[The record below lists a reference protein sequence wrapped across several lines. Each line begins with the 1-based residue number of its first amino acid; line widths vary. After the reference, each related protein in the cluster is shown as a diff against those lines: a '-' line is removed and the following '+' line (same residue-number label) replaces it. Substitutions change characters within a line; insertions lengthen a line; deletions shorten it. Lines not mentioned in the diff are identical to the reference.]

1 MPTPVCSRFARVRR
15 ASVLIFTLL
24 VLAGCGGGE
33 STERGIEANTDG
45 TAAMVAALAAVVDSA
60 DANPSPYFHRN
71 RRRAEALRARLL
83 RVAGPQAFSLRYAFA
98 EEVLDAGDSRAAIV
112 ETEDLLRQAGL
123 RPEQIGTDAMP
134 SDPRAPGALSPRTK
148 PLVDL
153 LALSHLRL
161 AEQENCLTNHN
172 GAVCILPFAREAEHT
187 DETHARTAIRLY
199 TALARRF
206 PDDFGSRYLLNLAY
220 VAVGEY
226 PGGVPADLR
235 VPGLARPTTA
245 ALPRFENVAPKLGLD
260 VNGLSGGVS
269 VADFDGDGHL
279 DLFMSAYGLDENVR
293 LFLADGTGGYRDHT
307 QAAGLDGLVSGLNT
321 THADIDNDGDTDV
334 LVLRGA
340 WLGAVGTHPNSLL
353 RNNGDGTFEDVT
365 TAAGLGSP
373 AFGAGHPTQVAA
385 WADVDCDGNLDLF
398 VGHESMGS
406 YADLGVGDAAAGQR
420 HPSHLYLNDGTG
432 VFTERAADLG
442 LTVDAF
448 VKGAAFGDA
457 NGDGW
462 PDLYVSVLG
471 GANLLFLN
479 REGTR
484 FEEVAA
490 QAGVQAPAF
499 SFPTWWW
506 DYDHDGDDDLFVIS
520 YDARFFRDVAGQ
532 VAREFLGEASQAERP
547 RLYRNDGADE
557 AGLPTFTDVTAEAG
571 LDRVVFGMGSSFG
584 DLNGDGWLD
593 AYIGTGAPDL
603 RSLVPNRMFLG
614 GSTGTFEEVTMD
626 GGFGHLQKGHGV
638 AFADLDR
645 DGDEDVYAVM
655 GGAVEG
661 DVFPNAL
668 FENPGFGQ
676 AHVTLMLEGDPAP
689 DEGQGSNRSAIGARL
704 RLTVA
709 DARGTERT
717 LTRTVSTGGSFGAN
731 ALQQTIGLGDAA
743 RIVALEVTWPDAAG
757 TVQAYDALDLDA
769 SYRLVQGQ
777 PAERLDR
784 PPVPFRHDATMEHG
798 GHSM

>member
-1 MPTPVCSRFARVRR
+1 MLLLS
-15 ASVLIFTLL
+15 L
-24 VLAGCGGGE
+24 VLAAGCGTASENEGAT
-33 STERGIEANTDG
+33 SLEADG
-45 TAAMVAALAAVVDSA
+45 TAGMVAALAAIVDSA
-60 DANPSPYFHRN
+60 NATPTPYFHRN
-71 RRRAEALRARLL
+71 RRRAEAIRARLM
-83 RVAGPQAFSLRYAFA
+83 RVVGPQAFSLRYAFA

-112 ETEDLLRQAGL
+112 ETEDLLRQVGL

-134 SDPRAPGALSPRTK
+134 TDPRAPGALSPRTK

-172 GAVCILPFAREAEHT
+172 GAVCILPFAPEAEHT

-206 PDDFGSRYLLNLAY
+206 PSDLGSRYLLNLAY
-220 VAVGEY
+220 IAVGEY
-226 PGGVPADLR
+226 PEGVPADLR
-235 VPGLARPTTA
+235 VPGLERPARP

-260 VNGLSGGVS
+260 VDGLSGGIS

-293 LFLADGTGGYRDHT
+293 LFLADGAGGYRDHT
-307 QAAGLDGLVSGLNT
+307 QAGGLDGIVSGLNT

-365 TAAGLGSP
+365 AASGLGST

-385 WADVDCDGNLDLF
+385 WADVDRDGDLDLF

-406 YADLGVGDAAAGQR
+406 YAELGVGDAAAGQR

-457 NGDGW
+457 NDDGW

-471 GANLLFLN
+471 GDNLLFLN
-479 REGTR
+479 REGTL

-490 QAGVQAPAF
+490 QAGVQAPTF

-506 DYDHDGDDDLFVIS
+506 DYDHDGDEDLFVVS
-520 YDARFFRDVAGQ
+520 YDARFFEDVAGQ

-547 RLYRNDGADE
+547 RLYRNDGTDE
-557 AGLPTFTDVTAEAG
+557 AGLPAFTDVTAETG

-593 AYIGTGAPDL
+593 AYVGTGAPDM

-614 GSTGTFEEVTMD
+614 GPTGTFEEVTMD
-626 GGFGHLQKGHGV
+626 GGFGHLQKGHGI

-676 AHVTLMLEGDPAP
+676 AHVTFLLEGNPAAN
-689 DEGQGSNRSAIGARL
+689 EGSGSNRSAIGARL

-717 LTRTVSTGGSFGAN
+717 ITRTVSTGGSFGAN
-731 ALQQTIGLGDAA
+731 ALLQTIGLGDAA
-743 RIVALEVTWPDAAG
+743 RILALEVTWPDATG
-757 TVQAYDALDLDA
+757 TVQTYNALELGGT
-769 SYRLVQGQ
+769 YRLVQGQ
-777 PAERLDR
+777 PAKRLDR
-784 PPVPFRHDATMEHG
+784 PPVPFRLDMPTEHTA
-798 GHSM
+798 HSM